1 MKNDAID
8 AAVAELALVRDSDL
22 RGAARTPAADAL
34 LAKIVAKEVRE
45 PVRVDRA
52 PRFLLAG
59 AALAVVAGV
68 LVFAF
73 AGTNREQTA
82 SAATVLRH
90 AGTIARK
97 QPPVVLQPGQFVY
110 TRSRNLWT
118 VTTVLSGKSFT
129 VLEPH
134 SREIWLGPTGG
145 RLHEVTGRPT
155 FLTLQD
161 RETWL
166 ALGRP
171 QTTVTGESDNKLDP
185 MPRPTLPTDPGTLYA
200 QLHKQAEANG
210 NGVDAEMFTLVG
222 DALRETGASPEQR
235 AALYD
240 VAARIPGVRL
250 LGRVL
255 DPAGRRGTAVVLD
268 NEHNHVRNTLIFD
281 PETSLLL
288 AEQETALPGG
298 QAPAGKLIGYAVYLE
313 QGVVSS
319 MNARP
324 AR

>member
-1 MKNDAID
+1 M
-8 AAVAELALVRDSDL
+8 
-22 RGAARTPAADAL
+22 
-34 LAKIVAKEVRE
+34 
-45 PVRVDRA
+45 
-52 PRFLLAG
+52 
-59 AALAVVAGV
+59 
-68 LVFAF
+68 
-73 AGTNREQTA
+73 
-82 SAATVLRH
+82 
-90 AGTIARK
+90 
-97 QPPVVLQPGQFVY
+97 
-110 TRSRNLWT
+110 
-118 VTTVLSGKSFT
+118 
-129 VLEPH
+129 
-134 SREIWLGPTGG
+134 
-145 RLHEVTGRPT
+145 
-155 FLTLQD
+155 
-161 RETWL
+161 
-166 ALGRP
+166 
-171 QTTVTGESDNKLDP
+171 
-185 MPRPTLPTDPGTLYA
+185 A
-200 QLHKQAEANG
+200 Q
-210 NGVDAEMFTLVG
+210 
-222 DALRETGASPEQR
+222 